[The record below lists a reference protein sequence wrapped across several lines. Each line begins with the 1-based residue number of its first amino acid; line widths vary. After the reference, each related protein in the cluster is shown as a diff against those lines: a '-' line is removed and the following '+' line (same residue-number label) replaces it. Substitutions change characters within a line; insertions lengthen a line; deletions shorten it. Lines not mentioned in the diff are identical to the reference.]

1 MNKAPAPGTAP
12 IHPHA
17 AALAFE
23 IELDG
28 QAGVGVSAPTRLR
41 VIPDGEFD
49 AVDGRPGNIKGV
61 KAKKWV
67 MHAKA
72 AQAVISRFLARRLKL
87 VIDYEHQT
95 LKAADNGKPA
105 PAAGWIT
112 ALEYEPG
119 KGLMATVEW
128 TEDGRAF
135 VEGREYLY
143 LSPVFLFHPDTG
155 EVQSLHSVALTNT
168 PALNSLGEIAAMAA
182 LAALADQNDFYRAEH
197 SPLTGRETSLRS
209 FSRRLPGSGRTTN
222 EEPTMDKTKVLVA
235 LGLPLDTGDE
245 TALTAL
251 SALSQKAG
259 SLEAEVAALKANQFD
274 PAKHIPLDEHKKV
287 TTELAALKES
297 QDKAAHDQLITAA
310 LSDARILPA
319 NEAYWRKQPLAALQ
333 EFLKDAKPLAA
344 LSSTQTGGKPPAGGA
359 AVALSAEEQA
369 ACAALGMTP
378 EAFAKAKA

>member
-28 QAGVGVSAPTRLR
+28 QTGVGVSAPTRLR

-128 TEDGRAF
+128 TEDGREF
-135 VEGREYLY
+135 VEEREYLY
-143 LSPVFLFHPDTG
+143 LSPVFLFDPDTG

-182 LAALADQNDFYRAEH
+182 LAALADQDD
-197 SPLTGRETSLRS
+197 

-235 LGLPLDTGDE
+235 LGLPLDTGDD

-251 SALSQKAG
+251 SALAQKAG
-259 SLEAEVAALKANQFD
+259 SLEAEVTALKANQFN

-319 NEAYWRKQPLAALQ
+319 NEAYWRKQPLVALQ

-359 AVALSAEEQA
+359 VTVALSEDELAV
-369 ACAALGMTP
+369 CKSLGLTP
-378 EAFAKAKA
+378 EAYAQTKSGQAAA